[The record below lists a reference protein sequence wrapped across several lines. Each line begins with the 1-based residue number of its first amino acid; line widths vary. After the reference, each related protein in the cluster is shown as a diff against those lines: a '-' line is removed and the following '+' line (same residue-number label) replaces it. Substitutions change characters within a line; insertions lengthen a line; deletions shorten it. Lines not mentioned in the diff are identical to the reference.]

1 MKKKIILSFMAL
13 FLLFLSGIALTLYIV
28 NKTTANLD
36 ALLTLHKVEIIRQ
49 ELVINVQTVQSNLY
63 TSGTLFGK
71 ELDVI
76 VDNVLKLQDRVYT
89 CTECHHEPEVEQEIL
104 DLQALTEQY
113 KEALSY
119 FITSTADRQ
128 RIGRLQAVA
137 ADIGDMIISGSQE
150 MALAANETLRRRT
163 IDAQEKVSRSRQLLA
178 LTLAVSLAI
187 VIIVALY
194 LINTITRPVSEL
206 LKATRKIRQG
216 ELGYTSSYTGRDE
229 FRELMESFNDM
240 SHSLSENNQKIL
252 SHMLRNQTILQ
263 TSTDGFVLIDE
274 EGRVAEA
281 NPALCGMTGYSQDQ
295 ITAMCFIDL
304 IELPLF
310 PEREDILARVRKT
323 GSLTSQ
329 VNLKT
334 QSGGI
339 VAGEISATF
348 AEMEHK
354 GNYFCFIRDITE
366 RKKMEEEL
374 LKGQKLESLGVL
386 AGGIAHD
393 FNNLLT
399 GIIGYV
405 DLAMKTVASGD
416 KIHGWLESAKK
427 ASVRAQNLT
436 QQLLTFSKG
445 GEPVKKLLSIKEL
458 IEESAGFVLSGS
470 NVKCEYH
477 YKERLWPVNADKGQ
491 ISQVIQNIILNGA
504 QSMPAGGIM
513 TVQAENVVVREN
525 DPVSLAPGDYVK
537 MVFTDQGP
545 GISKKDRAK
554 IFDPYFTTK
563 QYGNGLG
570 LTICHSIVSKHR
582 GSIMVES
589 KPGAGTSFAV
599 YLPARRSSA
608 READIELSG
617 LDLHGT
623 GRVLVMDDEEQI
635 RGIVGEMLTHLGYEP
650 SFARDGAEAME
661 LYRKAML
668 NAVPYDAV
676 IMDLTIPGGMGGKEA
691 VANLLQ
697 MDPGAKVIVSSGY
710 SNDPVMAEYYAYGFS
725 GVVTKPFDMEQLS
738 KVLHDI
744 ISVRPE

>member
-1 MKKKIILSFMAL
+1 
-13 FLLFLSGIALTLYIV
+13 
-28 NKTTANLD
+28 
-36 ALLTLHKVEIIRQ
+36 
-49 ELVINVQTVQSNLY
+49 
-63 TSGTLFGK
+63 
-71 ELDVI
+71 
-76 VDNVLKLQDRVYT
+76 VYT
-89 CTECHHEPEVEQEIL
+89 CTDCHHEPGVEKEIVN
-104 DLQALTEQY
+104 LQVLTEQY

-128 RIGRLQAVA
+128 RIGRLQGVA

-163 IDAQEKVSRSRQLLA
+163 TDAQEKVSNSRQLLA
-178 LTLAVSLAI
+178 LTLAVSLFI
-187 VIIVALY
+187 VITIALY
-194 LINTITRPVSEL
+194 LINSITRPVSEL

-216 ELGYTSSYTGRDE
+216 ELGYTSSYAGRDE

-240 SHSLSENNQKIL
+240 SRSLSENNEKIL

-274 EGRVAEA
+274 DGQIMEA
-281 NPALCGMTGYSQDQ
+281 NPALCAMTGYSQDE
-295 ITAMCFIDL
+295 ISAMRFVDL
-304 IELPLF
+304 IETSAS
-310 PEREDILARVRKT
+310 PERENILERAKT
-323 GSLTSQ
+323 AGSLTAP

-334 QSGGI
+334 KAGGL

-348 AEMEHK
+348 AEMEHR

-405 DLAMKTVASGD
+405 DLAMKTVAPGD
-416 KIHGWLESAKK
+416 KMHGWLESAKK

-436 QQLLTFSKG
+436 QQLLTFARG
-445 GEPVKKLLSIKEL
+445 GEPVKKLLSIREL

-477 YKERLWPVNADKGQ
+477 YKENLWPVNADKGQ
-491 ISQVIQNIILNGA
+491 VSQVIQNIILNGA
-504 QSMPAGGIM
+504 QSMPSGGII
-513 TVQAENVVVREN
+513 TVRAENVVLGEN
-525 DPVSLAPGDYVK
+525 DPVPLAPGNYVK

-545 GISKKDRAK
+545 GISKKDQAK

-563 QYGNGLG
+563 QQGNGLG

-582 GSIMVES
+582 GTITVES

-599 YLPARRSSA
+599 FLPARSSSVPK
-608 READIELSG
+608 ADMELPCSE
-617 LDLHGT
+617 LHGT
-623 GRVLVMDDEEQI
+623 GRVLVMDDEEQV
-635 RGIVGEMLTHLGYEP
+635 RDIVGEMLCHLGYEP
-650 SFARDGAEAME
+650 SFARDGAEALE
-661 LYRKAML
+661 LYQKAMR
-668 NAVPYDAV
+668 NTVPFDAV

-691 VANLLQ
+691 IAMLLQ
-697 MDPGAKVIVSSGY
+697 MDPGVKGIVSSGY
-710 SNDPVMAEYYAYGFS
+710 SNDPVMAEYNEYGFR
-725 GVVTKPFDMEQLS
+725 GVVTKPFDIEQLS
-738 KVLHDI
+738 RVLHDI
-744 ISVRPE
+744 TAAETE